1 MCAAWDFHI
10 GNPLTK
16 WTWTLNR
23 QRQWCYMVFFLGLL
37 CLCIH
42 VACACT
48 SMINDCVLFRLA
60 WFCDLSRRHPFSIPT
75 WVCMCH
81 VPISTTMNCKWAW
94 KIATNDKRITFSVV
108 CIFIEKWLYTIGHV
122 EHVFFSL
129 SQWKC
134 PFLASYTRNHNQDYL
149 VYVWTVSYI
158 WHINILLILNLQT
171 THSRTNTTHAQNCY

>member
-81 VPISTTMNCKWAW
+81 VPVCPSPPQWIVSEREKLQQMTNELRSLLCVYLSKNDCIQLVMLNMFFFLSLNENAHFLLCTRAIIIKTTWF
-94 KIATNDKRITFSVV
+94 T
-108 CIFIEKWLYTIGHV
+108 YG
-122 EHVFFSL
+122 
-129 SQWKC
+129 Q
-134 PFLASYTRNHNQDYL
+134 
-149 VYVWTVSYI
+149 
-158 WHINILLILNLQT
+158 
-171 THSRTNTTHAQNCY
+171 